1 MKIKKFLILPLM
13 AISPIA
19 IIVSCSNQTNQK
31 PSDQPIDQNQL
42 YDPQGGIINGLTV
55 DQYLKVVQALE
66 LSADLKLQDLD
77 DHSLTQ
83 KIKEVDPDAT
93 IKIVAGSTAKQAL
106 SLKVIKD
113 NQEFEINIKG
123 FKNNVDVVFTYSNFQ
138 IQEESWVENLLSIAT
153 SSDLTTLENVDS
165 QTWAKVIDDF
175 DIKVDQAND
184 LNQIETSTYKQLLA
198 NDVKFDFSAKLS
210 GSDLNFKI
218 KAMAPGWIYQNGNWV
233 SDFSSQ
239 ELVPQMSPET
249 TILNIPSIDIV
260 KKYLIEKTEVVES
273 KLATFYP
280 SALEAAVQFN
290 KKKGQKIFIWNDL
303 VKNELIANK
312 STNPIMKKYFPNDNI
327 NLTFDLNNF
336 AGNDWTNRLAFNVQL
351 VFNNNVESQYQK
363 QFQYFDKNKTLKDLE
378 EEWTKNPTLITLKN
392 DLPTTK
398 KILKG
403 IKDNTIAAPK
413 IDQFFQNGQLDEK
426 DREVLIDYDSII
438 DDSNKK
444 PIYELNSNQTETEH
458 KKFIE
463 NIKKNFSELKIFNKD
478 LNFNYENKLSNPKA
492 SDLMFETGLFNFD
505 NNIFK
510 IEQINTIINSNS
522 FPIDFKEKITVTT
535 WPADNNKKI
544 KLTFSGKSIIKFGN
558 GATKEFFIIFQ
569 YDLDQ
574 TTWNSINATP

>member
-1 MKIKKFLILPLM
+1 MKIKKFLILPLV

-19 IIVSCSNQTNQK
+19 IIISCSNQTNQK
-31 PSDQPIDQNQL
+31 PSDPPIDQNQL

-83 KIKEVDPDAT
+83 KIQEVDPEAI
-93 IKIVAGSTAKQAL
+93 IKIIAGSTAKQTL

-138 IQEESWVENLLSIAT
+138 IQEEAWIENLLSIAT

-175 DIKVDQAND
+175 NIKVDQAND
-184 LNQIETSTYKQLLA
+184 LNQIETTTYKQLLA
-198 NDVKFDFSAKLS
+198 NDVKFDFSTKLS
-210 GSDLNFKI
+210 GSDLIFKI

-233 SDFSSQ
+233 SDSSSQ
-239 ELVPQMSPET
+239 ESVPQMSPKT

-260 KKYLIEKTEVVES
+260 KKYLIEKTKVVES

-312 STNPIMKKYFPNDNI
+312 SSNPIMKKYYPSDNI
-327 NLTFDLNNF
+327 SLTFDLDNF
-336 AGNDWTNRLAFNVQL
+336 LANDWTNSLQFNVQL
-351 VFNNNVESQYQK
+351 VLNNNVESQYPK
-363 QFQYFDKNKTLKDLE
+363 SFQYFDKNKTLKDLE
-378 EEWTKNPTLITLKN
+378 EKWNENPTVMNFKKDSSILNTVLKE
-392 DLPTTK
+392 
-398 KILKG
+398 
-403 IKDNTIAAPK
+403 IKLNSVSEQMIED
-413 IDQFFQNGQLDEK
+413 FFN
-426 DREVLIDYDSII
+426 
-438 DDSNKK
+438 
-444 PIYELNSNQTETEH
+444 NSNQDSLDSLVTVDYDKLINDTFKQSIYNVENVNDETKH
-458 KKFIE
+458 KDIIQKIQEQFD
-463 NIKKNFSELKIFNKD
+463 LKIFNNP
-478 LNFNYENKLSNPKA
+478 LNFNYDKNNINPTTNQ
-492 SDLMFETGLFNFD
+492 LMFQTGLLNS
-505 NNIFK
+505 NNEIFK
-510 IEQINTIINSNS
+510 IENVNIIINSYS
-522 FPIDFKEKITVTT
+522 FNGKEQIEVGIVGDTS
-535 WPADNNKKI
+535 NKKI
-544 KLTFSGKSIIKFGN
+544 KLKIDGRFFIKFN
-558 GATKEFFIIFQ
+558 STTNKTFDFTLEF
-569 YDLDQ
+569 DLDQ

>member
-1 MKIKKFLILPLM
+1 MKIKKFLILPLVV
-13 AISPIA
+13 ISPIA

-83 KIKEVDPDAT
+83 KIKEVDPEAT
-93 IKIVAGSTAKQAL
+93 IKIIAGSTAKQTL

-138 IQEESWVENLLSIAT
+138 IQEEAWVENLLSIAT

-184 LNQIETSTYKQLLA
+184 LNQIETTTYKQLLA
-198 NDVKFDFSAKLS
+198 NDVKFDFSVKLS

-218 KAMAPGWIYQNGNWV
+218 KAMVPGWIYQNGNWIV
-233 SDFSSQ
+233 DSNSQ
-239 ELVPQMSPET
+239 ESIPQMLPDK

-290 KKKGQKIFIWNDL
+290 KKKRQKIFIWNDL

-312 STNPIMKKYFPNDNI
+312 STNPIMKKYFSNDDI
-327 NLTFDLNNF
+327 KLTFDLDNF
-336 AGNDWTNRLAFNVQL
+336 LANDWTNSLQFNVQL
-351 VFNNNVESQYQK
+351 VLNNNVESQYTK
-363 QFQYFDKNKTLKDLE
+363 SFQYFDKNKTLKNLE

-398 KILKG
+398 KILKA

>member
-1 MKIKKFLILPLM
+1 MKIKKFLILPLV

-83 KIKEVDPDAT
+83 KIQEVDPEAT
-93 IKIVAGSTAKQAL
+93 IKIIAGSTAKQTL

-138 IQEESWVENLLSIAT
+138 IQEEAWVENLLSIAT

-165 QTWAKVIDDF
+165 QTWGKVIDDF
-175 DIKVDQAND
+175 DIKVDRADD
-184 LNQIETSTYKQLLA
+184 LSEIETITYKQLLA
-198 NDVKFDFSAKLS
+198 DDVKFDFSAKLS

-218 KAMAPGWIYQNGNWV
+218 KAMIPGWIYQNGNWV
-233 SDFSSQ
+233 SDSSSQ
-239 ELVPQMSPET
+239 ESVPQMSPET
-249 TILNIPSIDIV
+249 TILNIPSIYIV

-312 STNPIMKKYFPNDNI
+312 SSNPIMKKYFSNDDI
-327 NLTFDLNNF
+327 KLTFDLDNF
-336 AGNDWTNRLAFNVQL
+336 LANDWTNSLQFDVQL
-351 VFNNNVESQYQK
+351 VLNNNVESQYPK
-363 QFQYFDKNKTLKDLE
+363 SFQYFDKNKTLKDLE
-378 EEWTKNPTLITLKN
+378 EKWNENPTVMNFKKDSSILNTVLKE
-392 DLPTTK
+392 
-398 KILKG
+398 
-403 IKDNTIAAPK
+403 IKLNSVSEQMIED
-413 IDQFFQNGQLDEK
+413 FFN
-426 DREVLIDYDSII
+426 
-438 DDSNKK
+438 
-444 PIYELNSNQTETEH
+444 NSNQDSLDSLVTVDYDKLINDTFKQSIYNVENVNDETKH
-458 KKFIE
+458 KDIIQKIQEQFD
-463 NIKKNFSELKIFNKD
+463 LKIFNNP
-478 LNFNYENKLSNPKA
+478 LNFNYDKNNINPTTNQ
-492 SDLMFETGLFNFD
+492 LMFQTGLLNS
-505 NNIFK
+505 NNEIFK
-510 IEQINTIINSNS
+510 IENINIIINSYS
-522 FPIDFKEKITVTT
+522 FNGKEQIEVGIVGDTSK
-535 WPADNNKKI
+535 KKI
-544 KLTFSGKSIIKFGN
+544 KLKIDGRFFVKFNSTTNKTFDF
-558 GATKEFFIIFQ
+558 TLEF
-569 YDLDQ
+569 DLDQ